1 MAIGGPI
8 GCAPSARG
16 GAVAL
21 SPATGHVRRGRVER
35 VHRWRDRGVSAAT
48 PALLCRA
55 ALQLCQHRV
64 RRSRPPQLLPALLG
78 PLQPSSALLCPP
90 PLCTPALPCYR
101 YDVLTS
107 SLLTLVLPMY
117 LLLTTSLVLGVAV
130 FYTEKTSAEHSMK
143 RGEGEGASI
152 QTIAE
157 GAYFMWVTF
166 STVGYGDMV
175 PVSPMGKALNSVAIT
190 IGLLFFAMPM
200 VKWW

>member
-1 MAIGGPI
+1 M
-8 GCAPSARG
+8 
-16 GAVAL
+16 
-21 SPATGHVRRGRVER
+21 
-35 VHRWRDRGVSAAT
+35 
-48 PALLCRA
+48 
-55 ALQLCQHRV
+55 
-64 RRSRPPQLLPALLG
+64 
-78 PLQPSSALLCPP
+78 
-90 PLCTPALPCYR
+90 CTPALPCYR

-130 FYTEKTSAEHSMK
+130 FYTEKTSAEHSVK